1 VTAFDIYNTQ
11 LYREAMAGHYSAWRI
26 FREALRG
33 QRGWSRAWRDPEPAS
48 RYDVVIVGGGG
59 HGLATAYYLARTHGI
74 RRVAVLERSWLGGG
88 NTGRNTTVIRSNYYY
103 PASAALYD
111 MSVRLYENLSKELN
125 YNIMF
130 SQRGMLMV
138 GHSRHDMDLINR
150 WAGAM
155 QINGVAC
162 EVLNRATVA
171 RLAPALDCSPRARYP
186 VEGGLIQR
194 RGGTA
199 RHDAVAWGY
208 ARAADALGVDII
220 QGCEVTGFLR
230 GPGGEVVGVE
240 TSRGR
245 IMAGKVQLAAAGNTS
260 ALAGLAGFRLPL
272 TSYALQAF
280 VSEPI
285 KPVLDTVILSL
296 ATGVYLSQSDKGG
309 LVIGGGLDLYPS
321 FAQRGNLP
329 VARSVLGAVA
339 EQFPSLG
346 RVRLLRQWAG
356 TVDVSPDSSPILGES
371 PVPGLYLNCGWGTG
385 GFKAIPVGGTLM
397 AHHLATGEPH
407 PIARPFGLDRFARGA
422 LIDEAAASG
431 IAH

>member
-1 VTAFDIYNTQ
+1 MTAFDIYNTQ

-33 QRGWSRAWRDPEPAS
+33 QRGWSRAWRNPEPAS

>member
-1 VTAFDIYNTQ
+1 MS
-11 LYREAMAGHYSAWRI
+11 RHYSAWRI
-26 FREALRG
+26 LREGLRG
-33 QRGWSRAWRDPEPAS
+33 QQGWTPAWRDPQPAD

-59 HGLATAYYLARTHGI
+59 HGLATAYYLAKAHGI
-74 RRVAVLERSWLGGG
+74 RRVAVLERGWLGGG

-103 PASAALYD
+103 PESAALYD
-111 MSVRLYENLSKELN
+111 MSVRLYENLSRELN
-125 YNIMF
+125 FNVMF

-138 GHSRHDMDLINR
+138 GHSRHDMEQIAR

-155 QINGVAC
+155 QINGVDC
-162 EVLNRATVA
+162 EVVNRHAVA
-171 RLAPALDCSPRARYP
+171 RLAPALDCSAAARYP

-220 QGCEVTGFLR
+220 QNCEVTAFLR
-230 GPGGEVVGVE
+230 GPGGEVTGVD
-240 TSRGR
+240 TNRGR
-245 IMAGKVQLAAAGNTS
+245 IMAGKVQLAVAGNTS
-260 ALAGLAGFRLPL
+260 TLADLAGFRLPL

-285 KPVLDTVILSL
+285 KPVLDTVVLSL

-321 FAQRGNLP
+321 YAQRGNLP
-329 VARSVLGAVA
+329 VARGVLGAVA
-339 EQFPSLG
+339 EQFPALG
-346 RVRLLRQWAG
+346 RVRLVRQWAG
-356 TVDVSPDSSPILGES
+356 TVDVTPDSSPILGRS
-371 PVPGLYLNCGWGTG
+371 PVQGLYLNCGWGTG

-407 PIARPFGLDRFARGA
+407 PIARPFGLDRFERGA

>member
-111 MSVRLYENLSKELN
+111 MSVRLYENLSTELN

-162 EVLNRATVA
+162 EVLNRAAVA

-220 QGCEVTGFLR
+220 QGCEVTGFVR
-230 GPGGEVVGVE
+230 GTGGEVVGVE

-397 AHHLATGEPH
+397 AHHLATGDPH

>member
-1 VTAFDIYNTQ
+1 
-11 LYREAMAGHYSAWRI
+11 
-26 FREALRG
+26 
-33 QRGWSRAWRDPEPAS
+33 
-48 RYDVVIVGGGG
+48 
-59 HGLATAYYLARTHGI
+59 
-74 RRVAVLERSWLGGG
+74 VAVLERSWLGGG

>member
-1 VTAFDIYNTQ
+1 
-11 LYREAMAGHYSAWRI
+11 MAGHYSAWRI

-111 MSVRLYENLSKELN
+111 MSVRLYENLSTELN

-162 EVLNRATVA
+162 EVLNRAAVA

-220 QGCEVTGFLR
+220 QGCEVTGFVR
-230 GPGGEVVGVE
+230 GTGGEVVGVE

-397 AHHLATGEPH
+397 AHHLATGDPH

>member
-1 VTAFDIYNTQ
+1 
-11 LYREAMAGHYSAWRI
+11 
-26 FREALRG
+26 
-33 QRGWSRAWRDPEPAS
+33 
-48 RYDVVIVGGGG
+48 
-59 HGLATAYYLARTHGI
+59 
-74 RRVAVLERSWLGGG
+74 VAVLERSWLGGG

-230 GPGGEVVGVE
+230 GTGGEVVGVE